1 MAKREDILQA
11 AIEVLAKQGFE
22 DTKIRDIA
30 KAANVADGTIYLY
43 FKNKDELLVEL
54 FECVMKRALKIFRKA
69 VDACDDPEQKLRC
82 FIHTHLHLVQ
92 EEPEMAQ
99 IISVVLR
106 QSTAFIKE
114 YKNRLFSDYLT
125 ILQEILSAGVA
136 AGLFKANYDSL
147 LISRALFGAVDEIA
161 LAWLLSRRRDQIP
174 LEESSSTLSALILNG
189 IAAPSTK

>member
-1 MAKREDILQA
+1 
-11 AIEVLAKQGFE
+11 
-22 DTKIRDIA
+22 
-30 KAANVADGTIYLY
+30 
-43 FKNKDELLVEL
+43 
-54 FECVMKRALKIFRKA
+54 
-69 VDACDDPEQKLRC
+69 
-82 FIHTHLHLVQ
+82 
-92 EEPEMAQ
+92 
-99 IISVVLR
+99 
-106 QSTAFIKE
+106 
-114 YKNRLFSDYLT
+114 LT